1 MNDIDWKVKRAL
13 VFDLDGT
20 LYRQSP
26 VRRQMLIRLLKAHAL
41 RPGEG
46 MRVFRLIGAYRH
58 AQEALRV
65 EPSGGGSASRQLTIA
80 CERAG
85 MSVESGAEIIRKWM
99 DQEPLDILR
108 RHRREGVSELL
119 DSARSRQLKL
129 GLLSDY
135 PAHSK
140 LAALEIAEYFD
151 VVVSAQD
158 PEVESFKPSPRGLLE
173 TLRKLDVTPAEA
185 VYVGDRPEVDHAAA
199 HAAGVDCFIVSSKP
213 TEDASYRRISS
224 FIELQNLLP

>member
-26 VRRQMLIRLLKAHAL
+26 VRKQMLVRLLKAHAL

-46 MRVFRLIGAYRH
+46 MRVFRLISAYRH
-58 AQEALRV
+58 AQEALRL

-85 MSVESGAEIIRKWM
+85 LSVEVASPIIRKWM
-99 DQEPLDILR
+99 DQEPLNILR
-108 RHRREGVSELL
+108 PHRREGVSELL
-119 DSARSRQLKL
+119 DAARNRQMKL

-135 PAHSK
+135 PAHDK
-140 LAALEIAEYFD
+140 LTALEIAHYFD

-158 PEVESFKPSPRGLLE
+158 PEVESFKPSPRGLQE
-173 TLRKLDVTPAEA
+173 TLRKLEVTPAEA

-199 HAAGVDCFIVSSKP
+199 HAADVDCFIISSKP
-213 TEDASYRRISS
+213 AETNTYRYVSS
-224 FIELQNLLP
+224 FTELLKLLP

>member
-46 MRVFRLIGAYRH
+46 LRVFRLIGAYRH

-65 EPSGGGSASRQLTIA
+65 EPSGGGSANRQLAIA

-85 MSVESGAEIIRKWM
+85 LPVEVGALIIRKWM
-99 DQEPLDILR
+99 DQEIGR
-108 RHRREGVSELL
+108 ASCRERV
-119 DSARSRQLKL
+119 
-129 GLLSDY
+129 
-135 PAHSK
+135 
-140 LAALEIAEYFD
+140 
-151 VVVSAQD
+151 
-158 PEVESFKPSPRGLLE
+158 
-173 TLRKLDVTPAEA
+173 
-185 VYVGDRPEVDHAAA
+185 
-199 HAAGVDCFIVSSKP
+199 
-213 TEDASYRRISS
+213 
-224 FIELQNLLP
+224 